1 MRVSNKGPDQESCR
15 GERGLSPWLLSL
27 TVSAALLPAVAEA
40 APAPWVEVKSGH
52 FIVITNSGENVGRT
66 TAWQFEQIRAGLAQ
80 LWPWAKAEAG
90 PPFYVFAV
98 RNEATLQTLG
108 PQYWEGKRFR
118 PGSFW
123 VNSGDRVYVALR
135 TDVPQPED
143 VGDNP
148 YQQAYW
154 GYVAATFHRSFPRQ
168 LPEWYA
174 RGICAVMSNTVVHE
188 KELHVGRLM
197 KQNVQIMRERA
208 PIPLPEFLAADR
220 RSPWVTQ
227 EGRIDLFDAQAWAL
241 VHYLM
246 FGEEG
251 RNGPKMNRFNRLLH
265 DGVAEDAAIKEAFGD
280 LTPYFQ
286 ATRTY
291 VTRPVFPFA
300 RIPVSLELRSEAF
313 ATRRLSPAEAAA
325 MRGDLLVAMGRPVEA
340 RAFAAE
346 AAKADPSLPAPWEI
360 EAALLDREG
369 KRDEAKEAYAKAVE
383 AGSKNG
389 HVHYRLA
396 QLEWVPSPD
405 AAQRD
410 QLVAR
415 LQAARELDPANGFTL
430 SFLAEALSSQGKH
443 EEAAK
448 LAVEAVKIDPS
459 ETYHRLALAR
469 ILWNARQV
477 EQAVKV
483 AQSALQT
490 ADTDEE
496 KKQVQQFL
504 DFAAKA
510 AR

>member
-1 MRVSNKGPDQESCR
+1 MRVPSVA
-15 GERGLSPWLLSL
+15 
-27 TVSAALLPAVAEA
+27 VSAVLLAAGAGA

-52 FIVITNSGENVGRT
+52 FTVITNAGEKEGRR

-98 RNEATLQTLG
+98 RDEATLRTLG

-118 PGSFW
+118 PASFW
-123 VNSGDRVYVALR
+123 AGNRDRTYVALR
-135 TDVPQPED
+135 TDIPQPDD

-174 RGICAVMSNTVVHE
+174 RGICGVMSNTVVRE

-197 KQNVQIMRERA
+197 KQNVRIMRERA
-208 PIPLPEFLAADR
+208 PIPLKDFLAADR

-227 EGRIDLFDAQAWAL
+227 QDRIDLFDAQAWAL

-280 LTPYFQ
+280 LTPYYEG
-286 ATRTY
+286 TRIY

-300 RIPVSLELRSEAF
+300 RVPVSLDLRSEAF
-313 ATRRLSPAEAAA
+313 AARTLSPGESAVV
-325 MRGDLLVAMGRPVEA
+325 RGDLLVTMGRPVEA

-346 AAKADPSLPAPWEI
+346 AAKADPSVPGPWEI
-360 EAALLDREG
+360 EAALLDGEG
-369 KRDEAKEAYAKAVE
+369 KKDEAKAAYAKAVE
-383 AGSKNG
+383 AGSKNA

-396 QLEWVPSPD
+396 QLEWVPRPD

-415 LQAARELDPANGFTL
+415 LQAARELDPANAFTL

-443 EEAAK
+443 QEAAE
-448 LAVEAVKIDPS
+448 LAVQAVKNDPS
-459 ETYHRLALAR
+459 ETYHRMALAR
-469 ILWNARQV
+469 ILWNAHEV

-496 KKQVQQFL
+496 KKEVRGFL

-510 AR
+510 H